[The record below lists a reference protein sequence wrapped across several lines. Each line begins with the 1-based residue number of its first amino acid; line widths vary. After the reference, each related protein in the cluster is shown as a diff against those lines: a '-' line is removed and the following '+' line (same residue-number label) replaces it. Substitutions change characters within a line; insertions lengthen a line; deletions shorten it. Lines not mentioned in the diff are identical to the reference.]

1 MPPRAS
7 SIRRDAA
14 AEQPRYDYDGR
25 RLRLVS
31 SNPAPVEAEPSPLV
45 EAIVKYLESQR

>member
-1 MPPRAS
+1 MPPRPSA
-7 SIRRDAA
+7 IRKDAA
-14 AEQPRYDYDGR
+14 AELPRYDFDGR

-31 SNPAPVEAEPSPLV
+31 SNPRPVEAEPSPLV